1 MSSTLS
7 RYECFFLYFYLQF
20 RLTDLPIY
28 LYTNSI
34 DVHLL
39 WFYNIFW
46 YLIKVI
52 SIQFDVFQ
60 IFSDNS
66 HAFRNINFLTVTWDK
81 FPKITLLFITK
92 YKSLKRDLK
101 FFIVSNLIKIQN
113 FSLHLHNSYFI
124 SLSKVVWLHTV
135 LWFSSLFI
143 AIYFICWWIIQL
155 QTQMDYLAIV
165 VLFLLLG
172 LDLSSMLSPVK

>member
-1 MSSTLS
+1 MS
-7 RYECFFLYFYLQF
+7 YKANLY
-20 RLTDLPIY
+20 P
-28 LYTNSI
+28 
-34 DVHLL
+34 V
-39 WFYNIFW
+39 WF
-46 YLIKVI
+46 
-52 SIQFDVFQ
+52 FQ

-66 HAFRNINFLTVTWDK
+66 YAFRNINFLTVTWDK

-92 YKSLKRDLK
+92 YKSLKRDLE
-101 FFIVSNLIKIQN
+101 FSIVSNPIKIQE

-143 AIYFICWWIIQL
+143 AICFICWWIIQL

-172 LDLSSMLSPVK
+172 LDLSSMLSPIK